1 MFREALALDPEL
13 TEAALILNKLLIH
26 QERYEGVLEI
36 INLVGSDED
45 PHFLWDAAVA
55 HQNLE
60 EYSHALNSYESAYI
74 FFKDSLDFLVDY
86 GYFLMEEGNREKAV
100 EVFNKLIKLEPSNEE
115 FIDVR
120 QRLSDDISHS

>member
-1 MFREALALDPEL
+1 M
-13 TEAALILNKLLIH
+13 K
-26 QERYEGVLEI
+26 
-36 INLVGSDED
+36 
-45 PHFLWDAAVA
+45 A
-55 HQNLE
+55 HI
-60 EYSHALNSYESAYI
+60 YY
-74 FFKDSLDFLVDY
+74 FKDSLDFLVDY